1 MKENKKAIKML
12 KVMFLLATS
21 MLIGYVSA
29 SAYSELFIYG
39 PTINIGLASVYF
51 TEGSDTSTLS
61 GEISSTNTTVNFG
74 AISIEP
80 GQTLTYNEAVNIT
93 NQAGTTK
100 MINLS
105 LYELTGQFSAN
116 FEYIEVSVVAT
127 NGTTVGNAIN
137 ITSSG
142 SNVTSTGLISMPNGA
157 EWAIKLVV
165 KAKATAT
172 PSASVSIKLKV
183 RVE

>member
-21 MLIGYVSA
+21 ILIGYVSA
-29 SAYSELFIYG
+29 SSYSELFIYG
-39 PTINIGLASVYF
+39 PDINIISASVYF
-51 TEGSDTSTLS
+51 TEGS
-61 GEISSTNTTVNFG
+61 NTTTLGGVIGSTGTTVDFG
-74 AISIEP
+74 TISIEP
-80 GQTLTYNEAVNIT
+80 GQTLTYDEAVNIT

-116 FEYIEVSVVAT
+116 FEYIEISVVAA

-172 PSASVSIKLKV
+172 PGASVSITLKV